1 MKKTAGSAGER
12 KTVGE
17 ENLNLRREIVRDIRD
32 ADNIVARV
40 LRARFKKGGDP
51 FDSLKVF
58 PPQWVN

>member
-1 MKKTAGSAGER
+1 MRKTAGARER
-12 KTVGE
+12 KTVGG

-40 LRARFKKGGDP
+40 LRARFKKDGDP

-58 PPQWVN
+58 PPQWVG